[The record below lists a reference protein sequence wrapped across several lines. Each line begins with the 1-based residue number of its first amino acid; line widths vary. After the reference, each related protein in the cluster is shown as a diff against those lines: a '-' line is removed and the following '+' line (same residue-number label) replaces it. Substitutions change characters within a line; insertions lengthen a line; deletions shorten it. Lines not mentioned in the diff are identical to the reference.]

1 MEGKQVMLVRSD
13 IERIVENVISELSL
27 EVSNGDFY
35 SSNSKKIILRL
46 GERIITE
53 AWIDVTNQPS
63 NDI

>member
-46 GERIITE
+46 GDRIITE